1 MKQIAILK
9 INATPNV
16 AQSLGFQHA
25 PIQEVGAVANGK
37 QIDLLFIVD
46 TDKPATTC
54 KAWVNNARTTNVEG
68 SPIGFVGDT
77 VITSDCFA

>member
-1 MKQIAILK
+1 MKIVILK

-16 AQSLGFQHA
+16 AQSLNFQHA
-25 PIQEVGAVANGK
+25 PVKAVGAVVNGK

-46 TDKPATTC
+46 TERPGTTC
-54 KAWVNNARTTNVEG
+54 KAWVNNAQTPNIEG
-68 SPIGFVGDT
+68 SPIGFVGDA